1 MVTIMTVGAAVSSG
15 EFSDEI
21 GARDAAKAVSVDSGG
36 AALDML
42 LEKQVDLVIVDETLK
57 DMSGLDLARQVAVK
71 NPLAAV
77 ALVSPLSEE
86 AFHETTEGLG
96 LVSAQAIG
104 RPGSSR
110 KICACRPD
118 DRACGRVRDDHQR
131 CQR

>member
-96 LVSAQAIG
+96 LLAQLPPHPRRSDA
-104 RPGSSR
+104 
-110 KICACRPD
+110 
-118 DRACGRVRDDHQR
+118 RVLLEKFARVVR
-131 CQR
+131 MTERVGG